1 MGKYF
6 GLFIVILVF
15 GSCTIDEYEPILEDD
30 INIELDA
37 RLPIDN
43 NGYYHLVLDSTK
55 NQTIHRISGKV
66 YPITEPTKIEWKSN
80 LYWWLLKGDE
90 VAKIT
95 KTYINYFT
103 GEVTYVN
110 LPPLINWQ
118 DVLVPTINT
127 ASYVDSNNEINTMIA
142 PIYRMKNDTLVVVA
156 RIGERDIIQEIK
168 IVLD

>member
-1 MGKYF
+1 
-6 GLFIVILVF
+6 
-15 GSCTIDEYEPILEDD
+15 
-30 INIELDA
+30 
-37 RLPIDN
+37 
-43 NGYYHLVLDSTK
+43 
-55 NQTIHRISGKV
+55 
-66 YPITEPTKIEWKSN
+66 
-80 LYWWLLKGDE
+80 LKGDE

-127 ASYVDSNNEINTMIA
+127 SSYVDSNNEINTMIA
-142 PIYRMKNDTLVVVA
+142 PIYRMRYDTLVVVA
-156 RIGERDIIQEIK
+156 RVNERDIRQEIK